1 MRITK
6 EQGDSMN
13 ITTKNVG
20 NMTVI
25 YLYGRLDIF
34 VAQSVEADI
43 FDIMENNIGNHIILV
58 LERLDYLSSSGLRIF
73 ISLKRVL
80 GLSGCQLILCNKSN
94 NAVNIFFKIINIKD
108 MFTIFETEEDAILYL
123 SADKKHIQSHLAK
136 DYLTSDINKKSAL
149 L

>member
-1 MRITK
+1 
-6 EQGDSMN
+6 MN

-20 NMTVI
+20 NATVI

-34 VAQSVEADI
+34 VAQAVEADI
-43 FDIMENNIGNHIILV
+43 FDILENNIGNHIILV

-80 GLSGCQLILCNKSN
+80 GLSGCQLILCNKNN
-94 NAVNIFFKIINIKD
+94 NAVNIFFRIINIKD
-108 MFTIFETEEDAILYL
+108 MFTIFETEEEAVQYL
-123 SADKKHIQSHLAK
+123 SSDKKHIQSHLSK
-136 DYLTSDINKKSAL
+136 DYPTSDINKKSAL

>member
-6 EQGDSMN
+6 GEGDSMN

-20 NMTVI
+20 NTTII

-43 FDIMENNIGNHIILV
+43 FDIMENNIGNHLVLV

-80 GLSGCQLILCNKSN
+80 GLSGCQLVLCNKSN

-108 MFTIFETEEDAILYL
+108 MFTIFETEEEAIQYL
-123 SADKKHIQSHLAK
+123 SADKKHIQSHLIQ
-136 DYLTSDINKKSAL
+136 DYLKADLNKKLASM
-149 L
+149 

>member
-1 MRITK
+1 M
-6 EQGDSMN
+6 D

-20 NMTVI
+20 NATVI

-34 VAQSVEADI
+34 VAQAVEADI
-43 FDIMENNIGNHIILV
+43 FDIMENNIGNHLILV

-80 GLSGCQLILCNKSN
+80 GLSGCQLILCNRGN
-94 NAVNIFFKIINIKD
+94 NAVNIFFRIINIKD
-108 MFTIFETEEDAILYL
+108 MFTIFQTEEEAVQYL
-123 SADKKHIQSHLAK
+123 SSDKKPIQSHLAK
-136 DYLTSDINKKSAL
+136 DYLNSDINKKSAL